1 MAAPDPAALLG
12 RILLVAGIVIAAAG
26 LLLMLGPRLPRLGRL
41 PGDIVWSRGG
51 VRVYL
56 PITTCLLISLVLTIL
71 MALLSRFRR

>member
-1 MAAPDPAALLG
+1 MTAPDPAALLS
-12 RILLVAGIVIAAAG
+12 RILLVAGIAIAAAG
-26 LLLMLGPRLPRLGRL
+26 LLLMLGPRLPLLGRL
-41 PGDIVWSRGG
+41 PGDIVWSRSG